1 MPRKENTR
9 ALKTYIGHYE
19 FAIDGGASSA
29 HVLRSDDGPIPKG
42 AVIIGGYMRVVA
54 APDSAAHT
62 ATIAISVE
70 GANDIVTA
78 AAVSGAPWSTT
89 GFKDI
94 IPDNT
99 GSTAVV
105 TTAERYPTATV
116 AVQVL
121 SVGTFD
127 VVLEYI

>member
-1 MPRKENTR
+1 MARKENTR

-42 AVIIGGYMRVVA
+42 AVVVGGYMRVVA
-54 APDSAAHT
+54 SPTSAAQT
-62 ATIAISVE
+62 AQIAISVE
-70 GANDIVTA
+70 GANDIITA
-78 AAVSGAPWSTT
+78 AAVSGAPWSST

-105 TTAERYPTATV
+105 TTAERSPTATV
-116 AVQVL
+116 TVQVL
-121 SVGTFD
+121 TAGTFD
-127 VVLEYI
+127 VVLLYI